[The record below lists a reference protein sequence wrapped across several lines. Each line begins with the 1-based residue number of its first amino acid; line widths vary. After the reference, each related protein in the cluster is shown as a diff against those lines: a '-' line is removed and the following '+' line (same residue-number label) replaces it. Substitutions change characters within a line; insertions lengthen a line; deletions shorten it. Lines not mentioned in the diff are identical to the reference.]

1 MLKKRG
7 KRVVVGGY
15 AANHY
20 PQKIGNRHSECN
32 EESQKN
38 NSNSLKNE
46 QRIFPKL
53 KKQKSQINCDFFIAN
68 LRKNRT
74 FDGKKNNVLILIIL
88 LTPQIFLQL

>member
-20 PQKIGNRHSECN
+20 SQKIGNRHSECN

-38 NSNSLKNE
+38 NSNSLLENSA
-46 QRIFPKL
+46 RNG
-53 KKQKSQINCDFFIAN
+53 KQK
-68 LRKNRT
+68 
-74 FDGKKNNVLILIIL
+74 
-88 LTPQIFLQL
+88 